1 MVNLDRDME
10 QLLHYPFSA
19 IVALGDL
26 RLALILNAVNPKI
39 GGVLI
44 KGPKGSGKTT
54 AVRALAEVLPT
65 VRVVKGSPFNCSHD
79 DPSNM
84 CEKCRSAYL
93 AGETLE
99 SEERN
104 MRVIDLPLGASEDRV
119 IGSLDVGQ
127 VIQKGIEALEPGV
140 LAEANQNVL
149 YVDEVNLLPD
159 HIADDLLDAAATGWN
174 VVEREGISVKHPAR
188 FIFVGTMNPEEGQ
201 LRPQLLDR
209 FPLSAEAAKVDDVK
223 DRVEI
228 VKRNM
233 EFEDDPQA
241 FVKKYQTDQDQL
253 KGKIQQARKIL
264 PSVGVPEKLV
274 EVICAVCLE
283 LKVDG
288 IRPDIVITKAA
299 KTLAAFE
306 GQSIVTSDHVLKAS
320 QLALSH
326 RTREGGFLEPATPEE
341 IRETLVAKLK
351 EAQYKDPE
359 RSVDKIKEN
368 REKKEPSGTM
378 DKKLFPPMG
387 LRRLTNLEKVLGK
400 ANDPEGRM
408 NKPVHFRDSDGKRPS
423 FLFDAEPRTG
433 GKDAYFNKNSKWSEP
448 KVGKGGT
455 LLDKIRESKLSSLS
469 LLFNVKKVSRHVTDD
484 VGKRANAPTTVQRG
498 RAWES
503 RIASNG
509 DNPSDIYFPE
519 TIRTAARKQRLR
531 KKVEGL
537 AVRVLPEDLR
547 EKVRIFKAPLT
558 IVFVLDLSES
568 MLQSV
573 DGIKEAMLKLHRD
586 AYRFRDRVGLVV
598 FKEMGATVL
607 QHPTSNLRLVASKLL
622 RLRLSGLTPLA
633 AGMLKALEVLREE
646 KRRDISVV
654 PVMVVVTDGDANVPL
669 RRDLGTGEI
678 RSFDALDLAYFKYDD
693 EVFKDVFSVSKM
705 IKRDGVFTVVVDV
718 SPETTDLATSSG
730 FAVTS
735 LIASVTDG
743 VFHEVT
749 GRAVNARQ
757 IGAEIF
763 NAVLRAEHEIS
774 SDYAR
779 RAD

>member
-1 MVNLDRDME
+1 ME
-10 QLLHYPFSA
+10 QPLYYPFSA

-26 RLALILNAVNPKI
+26 RLALVLNAVNPKI

-44 KGPKGSGKTT
+44 RGPKGSGKTT

-65 VRVVKGSPFNCSHD
+65 VRVVKDSPFNCSPD

-84 CEKCRSAYL
+84 CEKCRTTYL
-93 AGETLE
+93 TGETLP
-99 SEERN
+99 SEERR

-140 LAEANQNVL
+140 LAQANQNVL

-174 VVEREGISVKHPAR
+174 VVEREGISVKHPSR

-223 DRVEI
+223 DRVEV

-233 EFEDDPQA
+233 EFEADPEA
-241 FVKKYQTDQDQL
+241 FVKKYQDSQEEL
-253 KGKIQQARKIL
+253 KNRIADARKALSSVQVPDKLIEIL
-264 PSVGVPEKLV
+264 
-274 EVICAVCLE
+274 CAVCLE
-283 LKVDG
+283 LKIDG
-288 IRPDIVITKAA
+288 IRPDIVITKTA

-306 GQSIVTSDHVLKAS
+306 GASTVTSEHVLKSS

-359 RSVDKIKEN
+359 KSVDKIKEN
-368 REKKEPSGTM
+368 KEEKEPSGTT
-378 DKKLFPPMG
+378 DKKIFPPVG

-400 ANDPEGRM
+400 AKNPEGKM
-408 NKPVHFRDSDGKRPS
+408 NKPVHFRDSDSKDPS
-423 FLFDAEPRTG
+423 FLFDAQPQTG
-433 GKDAYFNKNSKWSEP
+433 GKKAYFNENSKWSGP
-448 KVGKGGT
+448 KLAKGDT
-455 LLDKIRESKLSSLS
+455 LMDKIRESKLSSLS
-469 LLFNVKKVSRHVTDD
+469 LLFKIRKVTKHVAHD
-484 VGKRANAPTTVQRG
+484 VGKRAEALTSVKRG
-498 RAWES
+498 RAWEWKFPS
-503 RIASNG
+503 KG
-509 DNPSDIYFPE
+509 DKASDIYFPA
-519 TIRTAARKQRLR
+519 TIRAAARKQRLR
-531 KKVEGL
+531 KRIEGL
-537 AVRVLPEDLR
+537 AINVLPEDFR
-547 EKVRIFKAPLT
+547 ERVRVFKAPLT

-598 FKEMGATVL
+598 FKEMGAAVL
-607 QHPTSNLRLVASKLL
+607 QHPTSNLRLVANKFL
-622 RLRLSGLTPLA
+622 RLRMSGLTPLA
-633 AGMLKALEVLREE
+633 AGMLKALDVLREE

-678 RSFDALDLAYFKYDD
+678 RTFDALDLAYFKYED
-693 EVFKDVFSVSKM
+693 EVFKDVFAVSKM
-705 IKRDGVFTVVVDV
+705 IKREGVFTVVVDI
-718 SPETTDLATSSG
+718 SPDAIDLPTSSG

-735 LIASVTDG
+735 LIASATEG
-743 VFHEVT
+743 VFHEVS
-749 GRAVNARQ
+749 GRAVSKKRV
-757 IGAEIF
+757 GTEIF
-763 NAVLRAEHEIS
+763 NAVLRAEHQIS
-774 SDYAR
+774 GEYAR